1 MITVTNLS
9 KRFGDHAVWSNLNT
23 SFAKGQLHAITGP
36 SGSGKTTLLNCIGLL
51 EKPTSGS
58 IDLDGRPLIGISS
71 GACQR
76 YRRTRLGYLFQ
87 NYALVENAT
96 VSFNLRIA
104 LGPGRLTKAKKAA
117 QASALDTVG
126 LSGYERRPIYELSG
140 GEQQRVALARLIVK
154 QSDIIMADEPTGALD
169 DANSTM
175 VIDTLRTMADQGA
188 TILIATHDHAV
199 IDACDTT
206 LNVNHPVTG
215 GSGHGGN

>member
-1 MITVTNLS
+1 M
-9 KRFGDHAVWSNLNT
+9 
-23 SFAKGQLHAITGP
+23 
-36 SGSGKTTLLNCIGLL
+36 
-51 EKPTSGS
+51 
-58 IDLDGRPLIGISS
+58 DGRPLIGISS

-104 LGPGRLTKAKKAA
+104 LGPGRLTKAKKAG

-169 DANSTM
+169 DANSSM

-188 TILIATHDHAV
+188 TILIATHDHTV

-206 LNVNHPVTG
+206 LNVNHPV
-215 GSGHGGN
+215 SDSE